1 MCLTLKLALNLTAAY
16 RQQHDSHS
24 HWKIWSA
31 FLCIQDIHGPDGE
44 GFPFCPTPSHPHH
57 HLPEGTVWPIQA
69 PNWKDHT
76 ASFACTTPCTPLYL
90 SLLAHHC
97 PLNLFYVITWHQS
110 YLLTLIRGKI
120 EPIYFLN
127 TAYFMYT
134 STWIYKLPIQLYL
147 TYVKLIVSALSEV
160 EITLKLDV
168 CGFHYLLDLNKAR
181 TTHNLSMSHRKAF
194 HWGRDSEV
202 DFWQGTSYFWC
213 SPVCTCGCMHVL
225 QYYFCVCGL
234 RWCDDESAPDFSLP
248 NVSVQKCKS
257 WVFRADS
264 ALNKVSVALNI

>member
-1 MCLTLKLALNLTAAY
+1 MFLSFCFLNSNICFGFAAFPIEPQSIGQISGCVWLNLKLALNLTAAY

-76 ASFACTTPCTPLYL
+76 ASFAYTTPCTPLYL

-120 EPIYFLN
+120 EPVYFLN
-127 TAYFMYT
+127 MAYSCIRAHESISCRFNCI
-134 STWIYKLPIQLYL
+134 SRTWNS
-147 TYVKLIVSALSEV
+147 VSALSEV

-168 CGFHYLLDLNKAR
+168 CGFFLLDLNKAR
-181 TTHNLSMSHRKAF
+181 TTHNLSVTQE
-194 HWGRDSEV
+194 G
-202 DFWQGTSYFWC
+202 
-213 SPVCTCGCMHVL
+213 
-225 QYYFCVCGL
+225 
-234 RWCDDESAPDFSLP
+234 FSLG
-248 NVSVQKCKS
+248 KETA
-257 WVFRADS
+257 R
-264 ALNKVSVALNI
+264 

>member
-1 MCLTLKLALNLTAAY
+1 MFLSFCFLNSNICFAFAAFPIEPQSIGQISGCVWLNLKLALNLTAAY

-76 ASFACTTPCTPLYL
+76 ASFAYTTPCTPLYL

-110 YLLTLIRGKI
+110 YLLTLIKGKI
-120 EPIYFLN
+120 EPVYFLN
-127 TAYFMYT
+127 MAYFMYT

-168 CGFHYLLDLNKAR
+168 CGFFLLDLNKAR
-181 TTHNLSMSHRKAF
+181 TTHNLSVTQE
-194 HWGRDSEV
+194 G
-202 DFWQGTSYFWC
+202 
-213 SPVCTCGCMHVL
+213 
-225 QYYFCVCGL
+225 
-234 RWCDDESAPDFSLP
+234 FSLG
-248 NVSVQKCKS
+248 KETA
-257 WVFRADS
+257 R
-264 ALNKVSVALNI
+264 